1 MDVDT
6 LRGLIARKHDVVLGK
21 DDPIFLTVT
30 LNELVLEEFL
40 TRMKAIADDAQAQSI
55 AATSYQVEVAKAAG
69 GKLVTE
75 SAGYIANQVT
85 QRVTVAVEA
94 AIARADE
101 AADTAARAS
110 NTALWAAV
118 VTLLVIGPAIGLV
131 IADLLRR

>member
-6 LRGLIARKHDVVLGK
+6 LRGLIARKHNVVLGE
-21 DDPIFLTVT
+21 DDPIFLVVT

-40 TRMKAIADDAQAQSI
+40 TRMKVTADDARAQSI
-55 AATSYQVEVAKAAG
+55 AAASHQVELAKAAA

-75 SAGYIANQVT
+75 SAGYIAVQVT

-94 AIARADE
+94 AIARAGE
-101 AADTAARAS
+101 AAHTATRAS

-118 VTLLVIGPAIGLV
+118 VTLLVVGPAIGLLV
-131 IADLLRR
+131 ADLLRR

>member
-6 LRGLIARKHDVVLGK
+6 LRGLIARKHDIVLGK

-30 LNELVLEEFL
+30 LNELVLEDFL
-40 TRMKAIADDAQAQSI
+40 TRMKAIADDARAQSI
-55 AATSYQVEVAKAAG
+55 AATSHQVEVAKAAA

-94 AIARADE
+94 AIARAGE

-118 VTLLVIGPAIGLV
+118 VTLLVVGPAIGLV